1 LTATSFAVAND
12 NDPWFVSKKPT
23 DGMTVNA

>member
-1 LTATSFAVAND
+1 LAATSLTVAD
-12 NDPWFVSKKPT
+12 YDDAGFVSKKPT